1 MRSDLRAVVGRGLG
15 IVHVVAGL
23 AAAVIVVA
31 LWLAPERL
39 GVRADADGRVG
50 LPVGWIEFAGFCGL
64 GLLIVDGLFLLYGRG
79 PREPLRHI
87 VSETRDGSV
96 SITREA
102 VENGLRHAGEGLA
115 EVARTRV
122 SIRQPA
128 ARRLVVHAQ
137 FWAPESSSIPTASQ
151 ALRQAL
157 RTRFE
162 AMVRPPRACAST
174 TNWSSWGSPAGRRG
188 GRPNRRLRIRRRC
201 PSPGRSIRSKKK
213 TSWVAPGSEPLVR
226 PTRSPDARHAAPTAR
241 HRWSITPPR
250 TRGAARTALIRQ
262 RRRSDF
268 LDPDAHASLALW
280 PTMRHHVAPAF
291 FGRCPASCSPL
302 RSSASP
308 RSLA

>member
-162 AMVRPPRACAST
+162 AMVRPPEGVRVDYELEFLGFTGRAS
-174 TNWSSWGSPAGRRG
+174 RRA
-188 GRPNRRLRIRRRC
+188 
-201 PSPGRSIRSKKK
+201 
-213 TSWVAPGSEPLVR
+213 TE
-226 PTRSPDARHAAPTAR
+226 
-241 HRWSITPPR
+241 
-250 TRGAARTALIRQ
+250 
-262 RRRSDF
+262 
-268 LDPDAHASLALW
+268 
-280 PTMRHHVAPAF
+280 APA
-291 FGRCPASCSPL
+291 AD
-302 RSSASP
+302 SAAVPFTGPQYPIEEEDELGGP
-308 RSLA
+308 RQ